1 LILRLQQLLIFMYN
15 IQMNYVVALGNP
27 GEEYIGTRHNV
38 GFAALDYVIKTLGL
52 TVATKSAAYV
62 GRVSVG
68 MIGGEEVT
76 MLFPETFMNHSGSS
90 VKKLVPAKEAEKL
103 IVLYDDVAL
112 PLGELRI
119 SFGRGDGG
127 HNGIKSIIAS
137 LGTKDF
143 VRVRIGVGLTTFW
156 TGKIKTLSGE
166 ALPKFVLG
174 KFTKREQAKLED
186 VLAVVRDAV
195 VVTVSEGYAKAMN
208 TYN

>member
-1 LILRLQQLLIFMYN
+1 
-15 IQMNYVVALGNP
+15 MNYIVALGNP
-27 GEEYIGTRHNV
+27 GEEYVGTRHNV
-38 GFAALDYVIKTLGL
+38 GFAALDFIIADLGL
-52 TVATKSAAYV
+52 PAATKSAAYA

-68 MIGGEEVT
+68 SVSGEEVS
-76 MLFPETFMNHSGSS
+76 MLFPETFMNHSGSA
-90 VKKLVPAKEAEKL
+90 VKKLVSVKEAEKL

-143 VRVRIGVGLTTFW
+143 VRVRIGVGPTTYW

-174 KFTKREQAKLED
+174 KFTKREQVKLAE
-186 VLAVVRDAV
+186 VLVVVCDAV
-195 VVTVSEGYAKAMN
+195 VVSVREGYVKAMN